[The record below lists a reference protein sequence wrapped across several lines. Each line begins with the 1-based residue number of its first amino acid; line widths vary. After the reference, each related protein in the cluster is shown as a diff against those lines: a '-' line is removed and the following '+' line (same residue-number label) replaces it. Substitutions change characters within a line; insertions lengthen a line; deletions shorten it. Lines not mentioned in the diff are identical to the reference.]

1 MRGIKSVKQ
10 ALHIVYHAIGEKE
23 IPWYAKVI
31 FIAILLAYLISPI
44 DAIPEFVPILGI
56 VDDILTIPL
65 SIYLALRLIP
75 RDVLKKLKNK
85 TDEESN

>member
-1 MRGIKSVKQ
+1 MRGIKSIKQ
-10 ALHIVYHAIGEKE
+10 AIHIAYMAIGEKE

-44 DAIPEFVPILGI
+44 DAIPEFIPVLGV

-65 SIYLALRLIP
+65 SIYLALWLIP
-75 RDVLKKLKNK
+75 KDILEKLKNK
-85 TDEESN
+85 TEN